1 VHPPR
6 GDPVPDFET
15 QETRELASTEPY
27 LDRRSDLPPYVEL
40 DHSQQYFGAAS
51 KPLPSAI
58 GFSQHA
64 DEHRSERPILLP
76 VDQELGEGRVA
87 PAVRRTGDAALPG
100 TAGSKVS
107 YRGPLGR
114 YVDSSRHRRLR

>member
-1 VHPPR
+1 
-6 GDPVPDFET
+6 
-15 QETRELASTEPY
+15 
-27 LDRRSDLPPYVEL
+27 LPPYVQL

-76 VDQELGEGRVA
+76 VDQELGEVVLPRLSDGEEMPRYLA
-87 PAVRRTGDAALPG
+87 PQV
-100 TAGSKVS
+100 
-107 YRGPLGR
+107 
-114 YVDSSRHRRLR
+114 LR